1 MPDESDQSRID
12 GISTHWSLVARAHD
26 GFADEATAVRSQLL
40 HRYRGAVYRYLLS
53 IVKDDDLAE
62 ELCQEFALN
71 FLQGGFHKAD
81 RNRGRFRDYVKTSVV
96 NLVRTHHRGRSKA
109 PGPLPEN
116 IPSAPNSSVDS
127 ADDGGDFER
136 QWRQELLDQTW
147 AAMKRDRP
155 VYYRLLRLRLN
166 APDMTSA
173 ELATR
178 YTEKHSAPMTSAN
191 VRKTLERA
199 HRHFAD
205 LMLQEVAAGLVS
217 PTPEDLKREL
227 TTLDLLKYCRP
238 AVDRWN
244 RPDIGDK

>member
-1 MPDESDQSRID
+1 MSDQDDQSRID
-12 GISTHWSLVARAHD
+12 GISTHWSIVAQAHD
-26 GFADEATAVRSQLL
+26 GFADDAMAVRSQLL

-81 RNRGRFRDYVKTSVV
+81 RDRGRFRDYVKTSVV
-96 NLVRTHHRGRSKA
+96 NLVRAHHRGRSKA

-116 IPSAPNSSVDS
+116 IQSTQNSTADS
-127 ADDGGDFER
+127 PEDGGDFER

-147 AAMKRDRP
+147 AAMKRDRT

-173 ELATR
+173 ELAKQ

-205 LMLQEVAAGLVS
+205 LMVQEVAAGLVS
-217 PTPEDLKREL
+217 QTPDDLKREL
-227 TTLDLLKYCRP
+227 TVLDLLKYCRP
-238 AVDRWN
+238 AVDRWKG
-244 RPDIGDK
+244 PVAGK

>member
-1 MPDESDQSRID
+1 MSDEDDQSRID
-12 GISTHWSLVARAHD
+12 GISTHWSLVDQAHD
-26 GFADEATAVRSQLL
+26 GFAADAMAVRSQLL

-62 ELCQEFALN
+62 ELSQEFALN
-71 FLQGGFHKAD
+71 FLQGGFHKASPD
-81 RNRGRFRDYVKTSVV
+81 RGRFRDYVKTSVV
-96 NLVRTHHRGRSKA
+96 NLVRAHHRGRSKA

-116 IPSAPNSSVDS
+116 LSSAQNST
-127 ADDGGDFER
+127 ADLSGDGGDFER
-136 QWRQELLDQTW
+136 HWRQELLDQTW

-155 VYYRLLRLRLN
+155 VHYRLLRLRLN
-166 APDMTSA
+166 APDLTSA
-173 ELATR
+173 ELAKQ

-217 PTPEDLKREL
+217 PTLDDLKREL
-227 TTLDLLKYCRP
+227 TVLDLLKYCGP

-244 RPDIGDK
+244 GSDAGE